1 MTPFRRRASDPVP
14 RNAATRE
21 ADCRRDTA
29 NIPAYV
35 VPKMRH
41 CAMCNRMRTDR
52 QFIASSSRC
61 ETCRRK
67 HGA

>member
-1 MTPFRRRASDPVP
+1 MIGIRRRASDLVP

-21 ADCRRDTA
+21 SDYRRDTA

-41 CAMCNRMRTDR
+41 CATCNRMRTDR
-52 QFIASSSRC
+52 QFIPSSNRC
-61 ETCRRK
+61 ETCRKK
-67 HGA
+67 HGS

>member
-1 MTPFRRRASDPVP
+1 MIPARRRASDPVP

-21 ADCRRDTA
+21 ADYRRDTA

-41 CAMCNRMRTDR
+41 CATCNRMRTDR
-52 QFIASSSRC
+52 QFIPSSSRC
-61 ETCRRK
+61 ETCRGK